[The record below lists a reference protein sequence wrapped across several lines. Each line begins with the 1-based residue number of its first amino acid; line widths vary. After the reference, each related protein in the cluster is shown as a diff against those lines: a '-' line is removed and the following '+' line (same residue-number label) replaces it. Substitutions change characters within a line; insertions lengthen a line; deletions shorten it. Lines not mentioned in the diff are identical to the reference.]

1 MVHVKLKLCVET
13 VLCQQLHVETT
24 DWNFMKILPY
34 TVGLDKDPRR
44 HWYGS
49 PLDVD
54 QNVQIFKALVSVLII
69 KN

>member
-1 MVHVKLKLCVET
+1 LELYE
-13 VLCQQLHVETT
+13 
-24 DWNFMKILPY
+24 NF
-34 TVGLDKDPRR
+34 TGDVGLDKDPRR

-54 QNVQIFKALVSVLII
+54 QNVQILKALVSVLII